1 MKNVTWLREH
11 VVPFLKK
18 NILLVILGVVG
29 LLLLC
34 FSSGT
39 SNQTK
44 KLEQTEDFCQTY
56 VENIEKKLGEIVCD
70 VAGVKDCNIMITL
83 KSGIEYVYATD
94 ESANS
99 NVNENG
105 GDKKEQS
112 EEKIT
117 IVADKQIGEK
127 AVVVKERYPE
137 INGVAIICNAE
148 DSPTLTLAL
157 KSAAATALGIDT
169 GKVCVILRG

>member
-1 MKNVTWLREH
+1 MKNVTWLKER

-18 NILLVILGVVG
+18 NIFLVVLGTVG
-29 LLLLC
+29 IVLLC
-34 FSSGT
+34 ISSGSSDQAQSQT
-39 SNQTK
+39 SK
-44 KLEQTEDFCQTY
+44 EDFCQTY
-56 VENIEKKLGEIVCD
+56 VENMEKKLSEIVCD
-70 VAGVKDCNIMITL
+70 IAGVKDCHIMITL

-94 ESANS
+94 ESANTD
-99 NVNENG
+99 VNESG

-137 INGVAIICNAE
+137 INGVAIICDAM

-157 KSAAATALGIDT
+157 KSAASTALGIDA
-169 GKVCVILRG
+169 GKVCVVLRG

>member
-1 MKNVTWLREH
+1 MKNVAWLSNG

-18 NILLVILGVVG
+18 NIILVILGVVG
-29 LLLLC
+29 VVLLC
-34 FSSGT
+34 VSSGS
-39 SNQTK
+39 SNRVNNAEDK
-44 KLEQTEDFCQTY
+44 EDFCQTY
-56 VENIEKKLGEIVCD
+56 IENMEKKLEEIVCD
-70 VAGVKDCNIMITL
+70 IAGVKNCNIMITL

-94 ESANS
+94 ESANTD
-99 NVNENG
+99 VNENG
-105 GDKKEQS
+105 GDKREQS

-137 INGVAIICNAE
+137 INGVAIICNAA

-157 KSAAATALGIDT
+157 KSAASTALGIDA

>member
-1 MKNVTWLREH
+1 MKNVTWLSDG

-18 NILLVILGVVG
+18 NSILIILGIVGVV
-29 LLLLC
+29 LLC
-34 FSSGT
+34 LSSGSSEKVKNT
-39 SNQTK
+39 EK
-44 KLEQTEDFCQTY
+44 KEDFCQSY
-56 VENIEKKLGEIVCD
+56 IENMEKELSEIVCD
-70 VAGVKDCNIMITL
+70 IAGVKDCNVMITL

-94 ESANS
+94 ESANTD
-99 NVNENG
+99 VNENG

-137 INGVAIICNAE
+137 INGVAIICNAAE
-148 DSPTLTLAL
+148 SPTLTLAL
-157 KSAAATALGIDT
+157 KSAASTALGIDS
-169 GKVCVILRG
+169 GKVCVVLRG